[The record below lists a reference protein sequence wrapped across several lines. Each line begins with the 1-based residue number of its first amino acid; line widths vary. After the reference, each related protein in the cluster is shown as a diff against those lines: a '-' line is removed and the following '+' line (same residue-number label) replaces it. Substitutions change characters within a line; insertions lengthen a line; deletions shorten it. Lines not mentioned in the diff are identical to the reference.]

1 MWLARLLRHIYS
13 IRLVCFVI
21 FQNEI
26 SDLLSIW
33 VLIKLKTEFTQ
44 VFEAHFQHVFHLH
57 SFWYQLIELIYD
69 LTNFI
74 MT

>member
-1 MWLARLLRHIYS
+1 MAPLLRHIYS
-13 IRLVCFVI
+13 IRLVRCMI

-26 SDLLSIW
+26 SDFLSIW

-44 VFEAHFQHVFHLH
+44 VFEARFQHVFHLH
-57 SFWYQLIELIYD
+57 SFKYQLIELIYD